1 MDLVKWTK
9 YTYVCDPDEC
19 DSLIEYTCS
28 DKFGFPSGSVTNITC
43 PCGRTPVLL
52 SVDDATIGPLTTNP
66 KGNEMETTIDPTLA
80 QQYLN
85 ELELKYGNRITELEN
100 ELSGVRQNREYW
112 LAENGRVQSQVIDVI
127 NEYYENDTDSSDI
140 VKTLCEIVDYQP
152 KKEIEFTA
160 TIRFTGRMEVDME
173 DYNNGF
179 DLSDILGDAY
189 VDINHGDV
197 VIDQYDLED
206 AEEC

>member
-1 MDLVKWTK
+1 MDLERWTK

-19 DSLIEYTCS
+19 DSLIEYTCK
-28 DKFGFPSGSVTNITC
+28 DTFGFPSGSVTNITC

-66 KGNEMETTIDPTLA
+66 KGNEMETTLEVNALTALQA
-80 QQYLN
+80 
-85 ELELKYGNRITELEN
+85 ELD
-100 ELSGVRQNREYW
+100 GVRQNREYW
-112 LAENGRVQSQVIDVI
+112 ISENGRVQGQVIDVI
-127 NEYYENDTDSSDI
+127 NDYYENDTDASDI
-140 VKTLCEIVDYQP
+140 VKTLSEIIDYQP

-173 DYNNGF
+173 EYNNGF
-179 DLSDILGDAY
+179 SLEDILGDAY

-197 VIDQYDLED
+197 VIDSQELYD